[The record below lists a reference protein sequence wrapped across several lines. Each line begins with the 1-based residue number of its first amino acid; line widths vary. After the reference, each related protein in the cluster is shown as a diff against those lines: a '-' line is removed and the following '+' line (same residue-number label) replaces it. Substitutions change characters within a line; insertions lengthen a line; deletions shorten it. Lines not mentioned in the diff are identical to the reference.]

1 MDSPLEPPSGVP
13 GNAPGCCFS
22 LKSMI
27 KLTAKARTHT
37 QKANI
42 KGGGETHVFILQS
55 SDSIFSAPPSARA
68 PYKRSHL
75 ILLIILLLCVVT
87 AVLQQRE
94 VDLER

>member
-1 MDSPLEPPSGVP
+1 
-13 GNAPGCCFS
+13 
-22 LKSMI
+22 MI
-27 KLTAKARTHT
+27 KLTAKAMTHT

-55 SDSIFSAPPSARA
+55 SDTIVSAPPSARA